1 MIVVDASALVRYL
14 ARAGADAGWVA
25 ARLRPEP
32 ELHAPELID
41 TETLHGLRRLVIAEV
56 VGAEA
61 GSAAVRDLL
70 DAPIV
75 RYPHR
80 PFVERAWALRGQLT
94 ACDGLYVALAEALG
108 ATLVTTDRELA
119 RAVTTVDVVAPA

>member
-1 MIVVDASALVRYL
+1 TDS
-14 ARAGADAGWVA
+14 
-25 ARLRPEP
+25 
-32 ELHAPELID
+32 
-41 TETLHGLRRLVIAEV
+41 ETLHGLRRLVIAEV